1 MGLIDRI
8 RGAWRG
14 RRPGASGTAAGRA
27 AGPAR
32 PDPAAGPGQAATPA
46 TPGGG
51 APAGLP
57 QVPADPAGRHPTATV
72 QPGDTLADLAARHGV
87 DEDGIV
93 RLNGIPDPELVFA
106 GQVFRL
112 PRDQG

>member
-8 RGAWRG
+8 RGALRG
-14 RRPGASGTAAGRA
+14 RRPGASGAVAGREA
-27 AGPAR
+27 EPER
-32 PDPAAGPGQAATPA
+32 QHPAATPDDA
-46 TPGGG
+46 
-51 APAGLP
+51 APAATHRHAA
-57 QVPADPAGRHPTATV
+57 PAAEPDGAAHSAGRHPTATV

-93 RLNGIPDPELVFA
+93 RLNGIPDPELIFA

-112 PRDQG
+112 PRDAG